1 LSDFSYKILENSY
14 KILWK
19 THKKATQNNLFAVLV
34 VKGPGDWR
42 ACEVVEFLSS
52 CDYMVCVLAKIYRGL
67 RRKEEQLLRVILL
80 WSRARVHNGGAR
92 ESTQGAKGICNPIGG
107 STLWT
112 NQYPGAL
119 DSSCICIKRWPS
131 RPSLERET
139 HWTCKL
145 YMPQNRGIPGPK
157 RGSGWVG
164 EWRWVGMGD
173 FWYSIGNV
181 NELNT

>member
-1 LSDFSYKILENSY
+1 MHNLRKRNMEGFCDKPDPPLQPSPKVAAWIGSYWRELF
-14 KILWK
+14 
-19 THKKATQNNLFAVLV
+19 KKCE
-34 VKGPGDWR
+34 DHR
-42 ACEVVEFLSS
+42 AP
-52 CDYMVCVLAKIYRGL
+52 
-67 RRKEEQLLRVILL
+67 
-80 WSRARVHNGGAR
+80 NGGAR

-107 STLWT
+107 TTLWT

-119 DSSCICIKRWPS
+119 DSSCICIKRWSS
-131 RPSLERET
+131 RPSLEREA

-145 YMPQNRGIPGPK
+145 YMPQYRGTPGPK

-164 EWRWVGMGD
+164 EWGWVGMGD